1 MLLCGDAARLPVG
14 TILQLCTIR
23 STTTPTVVASVPP
36 EIQSLLEEF
45 SVMFAV
51 PTELPPPRACDHS
64 IPLVDGAAPVSVR
77 PYRFAPTI
85 KDEIERQI

>member
-1 MLLCGDAARLPVG
+1 
-14 TILQLCTIR
+14 
-23 STTTPTVVASVPP
+23 VVASVPP